1 MTHLFKR
8 LIYEIQNNLHQLT
21 THMLTLIMWHNRFS
35 ENENEAV
42 KTHTTASGFQDEKT
56 TTSRLQD
63 QKNATS
69 RFGD

>member
-1 MTHLFKR
+1 
-8 LIYEIQNNLHQLT
+8 
-21 THMLTLIMWHNRFS
+21 MLTLIMWHNGFS

-42 KTHTTASGFQDEKT
+42 ETHTTSSGFQDEKT
-56 TTSRLQD
+56 TRFRLQD